1 LGNPN
6 LTAQQ
11 KHVLLI
17 GDYQHG
23 DFRDAVRWLAENTLL
38 TPTSSTAK
46 ALSWIEQGRVP
57 DVIIFA
63 QSRPG
68 QLSRQHIERL
78 HAASPVS
85 RLVALLGSWCEGE
98 GRSGRPWPGVVRIY
112 WHQWRPRMIPEL
124 SASGW
129 PANSLWQL
137 PRTSTPSERY
147 KQAARADWPQRG
159 GLVAIHTRIFRNYE
173 TLSDACRHG
182 GYSTVWF
189 PPANPSYSDGLA
201 AAIWDGDGWD
211 AFDVRL
217 LEKTVQQHQPAPV
230 VALLDVVRRSD
241 YDRALAAG
249 ASSAIAKPLLV
260 SDLLWQLDAVLSEI
274 GQQPAVSSVA

>member
-1 LGNPN
+1 V
-6 LTAQQ
+6 TAQQ
-11 KHVLLI
+11 KQVLLI

-38 TPTSSTAK
+38 TPTSSTAS
-46 ALSWIEQGRVP
+46 ALSWIEQGHLP
-57 DVIIFA
+57 DVIIIA

-78 HAASPVS
+78 HAASPIS

-129 PANSLWQL
+129 PAHSLWQL
-137 PRTSTPSERY
+137 PRTSTPSEQY
-147 KQAARADWPQRG
+147 KQAARVDWPQHG
-159 GLVAIHTRIFRNYE
+159 GLVAIHTRIFRTYE
-173 TLSDACRHG
+173 ALSDACRQG
-182 GYSTVWF
+182 GYATVWF
-189 PPANPSYSDGLA
+189 PPAKPSHSGGLA

-211 AFDVRL
+211 ACDIRL
-217 LEKTVQQHQPAPV
+217 LEQTVQQHQPAPV
-230 VALLDVVRRSD
+230 LAMLDVVRRND
-241 YDRALAAG
+241 HDQALAAG
-249 ASSAIAKPLLV
+249 AFSAIAKPFLV
-260 SDLLWQLDAVLSEI
+260 NDLLWQLGAALSEF
-274 GQQPAVSSVA
+274 GHLPAVSSVA

>member
-1 LGNPN
+1 M
-6 LTAQQ
+6 AARQ

-17 GDYQHG
+17 GDYQHE
-23 DFRDAVRWLAENTLL
+23 DFRDAVRWLAENTFV
-38 TPTSSTAK
+38 TPASSSAN
-46 ALSWIEQGRVP
+46 ALSLIEQGRLP
-57 DVIIFA
+57 DVIIIA

-112 WHQWRPRMIPEL
+112 WHQWRPRMVPEL

-129 PANSLWQL
+129 PAHSLWQL
-137 PRTSTPSERY
+137 PRTSTPGEQY

-159 GLVAIHTRIFRNYE
+159 GLVAIHTRAFRNYE
-173 TLSDACRHG
+173 ALSDACRHG
-182 GYSTVWF
+182 GYVTVWS
-189 PPANPSYSDGLA
+189 PPAKPSCSGGLA

-211 AFDVRL
+211 AFDARL
-217 LEKTVQQHQPAPV
+217 LEKTVQLHQPAPV
-230 VALLDVVRRSD
+230 VALLDVVRRND
-241 YDRALAAG
+241 CDRALAAG
-249 ASSAIAKPLLV
+249 ASSVIAKPFLV
-260 SDLLWQLDAVLSEI
+260 NDLLWQLDAALSEN
-274 GQQPAVSSVA
+274 GHLPTVSSVA